1 MSRLKYRCC
10 RDTMSPDSS
19 PDAGVC
25 RGMMSSR
32 PHPST
37 SRCGGCAMSRPPF
50 FSENAHAIFMLRW
63 KESLILDLF
72 DIIAP
77 PFFAPAHGNLIM
89 KSVFDGETAV
99 RCPDAATCCLIKKDK
114 AEALSIVPYSGGKR
128 RGVSVLRIRL
138 MGMNG
143 EWQR

>member
-1 MSRLKYRCC
+1 
-10 RDTMSPDSS
+10 
-19 PDAGVC
+19 
-25 RGMMSSR
+25 
-32 PHPST
+32 
-37 SRCGGCAMSRPPF
+37 MSRPPF

-114 AEALSIVPYSGGKR
+114 DKEKGHVLGDFATTDHTGIPVPLMAYGPGAAHFQGFLDNAELARRIYQLLSL
-128 RGVSVLRIRL
+128 LR
-138 MGMNG
+138 
-143 EWQR
+143 

>member
-1 MSRLKYRCC
+1 
-10 RDTMSPDSS
+10 
-19 PDAGVC
+19 
-25 RGMMSSR
+25 
-32 PHPST
+32 
-37 SRCGGCAMSRPPF
+37 MSRPPF

-114 AEALSIVPYSGGKR
+114 AEALSQTVDKMGFRRMSETHFVP
-128 RGVSVLRIRL
+128 
-138 MGMNG
+138 
-143 EWQR
+143 